1 MTNPPPSSA
10 IDPLYLWRETV
21 VTWTLRLASFAG
33 PVFFGAAVVITPDL
47 LWSKFTLAYLALQ
60 FTLWGA
66 TLQPRIPQAWRLGT
80 LLVFCYGAALT
91 GFCYAGPAP
100 AGAALGVLLI
110 LLATLRWG
118 LSAGLATIGLFVVTW
133 AGVAV
138 AWTRGLLPPS
148 DARIALDPHVA
159 GVWIRQGVAVSFI
172 AAVMVVIVNT
182 AIQWLI
188 RYADTAAAA
197 AAAQRNSEARYR
209 ELFEHSQLG
218 IYRTTPEGQIVAV
231 NPALLAMLGFTTFEE
246 LAARNLDAEG
256 YTPQYDRRHFK
267 DVMERDG
274 EVRGLE
280 SEWLRR
286 DGTAIMVRENA
297 HAIRDEA
304 GRIQFYDGTVEDVTE
319 RKQADAALRESEE
332 RFRLLV
338 ETIAEVF
345 WVSDLE
351 IGHVIYVSPSYERVW
366 GRPCL
371 DLYRSTSCWV
381 DSLHPDDRERMV
393 NVARQQ
399 GTEGFDEI
407 YRIVRPD
414 GAVRWIR
421 DRAFPVKDAAG
432 RAVRCVGVAED
443 ITERKELEE
452 RLLHSQRLESIGTL
466 ASGVAHDLNNILTP
480 VLMASGVLQEKLEAP
495 ADRELMS
502 LVEAEARR
510 GAVIVNQ
517 LLTFGRGVAGRRLPV
532 QPRQLVREMVHIMR
546 ETFPRNIVIAEE
558 TAADLR
564 AIEADATQ
572 LHQVLMNLCLNARDA
587 MPTGGT
593 LTLRA
598 ENTELR
604 GTRSSQ
610 NPWAKGGPHV
620 VLTVSDTGQ
629 GIPPEILGRIFDP
642 FFTTK
647 GVGQGSGLGLSTVH
661 GIVRSYD
668 GFVTVRSEV
677 GQGTTFKVFLPAMV
691 GRDPVENV
699 VAEVR
704 AQPGQGELILV
715 IDDERSVLAVTRRIL
730 ETKGYRVVAVSDGEE
745 ALRALKA
752 QAQEVRLVLTDM
764 MMPGMDGA
772 ALVPLLRQVAPAVKI
787 IGVSGMDQQHRAAQL
802 AELGFA
808 EILLK
813 PYELPTLLGAVH
825 RQLTASR

>member
-1 MTNPPPSSA
+1 M
-10 IDPLYLWRETV
+10 
-21 VTWTLRLASFAG
+21 
-33 PVFFGAAVVITPDL
+33 
-47 LWSKFTLAYLALQ
+47 
-60 FTLWGA
+60 
-66 TLQPRIPQAWRLGT
+66 
-80 LLVFCYGAALT
+80 
-91 GFCYAGPAP
+91 
-100 AGAALGVLLI
+100 
-110 LLATLRWG
+110 
-118 LSAGLATIGLFVVTW
+118 
-133 AGVAV
+133 
-138 AWTRGLLPPS
+138 
-148 DARIALDPHVA
+148 
-159 GVWIRQGVAVSFI
+159 
-172 AAVMVVIVNT
+172 
-182 AIQWLI
+182 
-188 RYADTAAAA
+188 
-197 AAAQRNSEARYR
+197 
-209 ELFEHSQLG
+209 
-218 IYRTTPEGQIVAV
+218 
-231 NPALLAMLGFTTFEE
+231 
-246 LAARNLDAEG
+246 
-256 YTPQYDRRHFK
+256 
-267 DVMERDG
+267 RDG